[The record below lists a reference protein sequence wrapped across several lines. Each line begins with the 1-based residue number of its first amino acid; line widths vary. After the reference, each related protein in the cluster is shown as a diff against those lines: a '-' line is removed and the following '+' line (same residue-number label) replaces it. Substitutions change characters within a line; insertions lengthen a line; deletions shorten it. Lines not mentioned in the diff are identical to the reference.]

1 MTEQK
6 ENDLLASLSEE
17 AKYETIKTFYKK
29 SEDFIQ
35 YIIYGSVAF
44 AVLLAFWY
52 DTWLLGM
59 GITGLL
65 VISYLSSRYMIRL
78 WTFHRHLV
86 AALLPLFGAVYIYQ
100 MHGLFEMYF
109 VYLIYATLLIVYR
122 DWRVYITFTAV
133 TVLHHLLFA
142 YLQNSGLEHVYF
154 SQLAY
159 LSVTT
164 MVFHI
169 GLVALNVLFCGW
181 WSKNMRQQALEEQA
195 RRQQLDQQLR
205 NIDNNISFAE
215 QIANGNL
222 DASFETSE
230 DDIIGR
236 SLLDMRKNLKSAAQE
251 ERNRNW
257 ATEGIAKIEEILRL
271 YNKNLEDLSFRVIST
286 LTNYVGSIQGGVFIL
301 NDESEEDL
309 HLELT
314 GCIAYDRKKFITKRV
329 EIGQGLV
336 GQTFREKETLYMT
349 KVPQEYVHITSG
361 LGDTN
366 PQSIIIIPLKMEEE
380 VIGVIEMAAFKEFQP
395 YEVAFL
401 EKVAESIASSV
412 ISSKNNERTAKLLNE
427 SQMLTEQMQAQEE
440 EVRQNMEE
448 MEATQEEMRRQQTEL
463 EKKETN
469 LNALIN
475 NTKDSIITI
484 DRNYRIMIINDVI
497 LQRYKGTAYEAMQ
510 VGVNALDFLGAVRD
524 EWKGYYDKALAGERL
539 EFVMESSLSGEE
551 TRYRQYRINPMY
563 DANQEVM
570 GASIVSRDI
579 TDMKR
584 QEIENDQLVHQ
595 MKQKQMLYDAI
606 QLNIEANV
614 NKEIIHVNSL
624 TLNELGYTK
633 EELTGLSVN
642 VIFESDNVLTDGLK
656 MIEAGEIWEEEISLK
671 HKDQHLVPVRALVTS
686 INDKK
691 DQVISYL
698 LAFIPLG

>member
-6 ENDLLASLSEE
+6 ESDLLASLSEE
-17 AKYETIKTFYKK
+17 ARFKTIKAFYKK
-29 SEDFIQ
+29 SEEFIQ
-35 YIIYGSVAF
+35 YIIYGSVAY

-52 DTWLLGM
+52 DTWLLGI
-59 GITGLL
+59 GISGLL
-65 VISYLSSRYMIRL
+65 VIIYLSSRYMVRL

-86 AALLPLFGAVYIYQ
+86 AVILPLFGAVFIYQ
-100 MHGLFEMYF
+100 MHGLFEIHF
-109 VYLIYATLLIVYR
+109 VYLIYATLLITYR
-122 DWRVYITFTAV
+122 DWRLYITFTIV

-142 YLQNSGLEHVYF
+142 YLQNSGLESIYF

-159 LSVTT
+159 LGLTT
-164 MVFHI
+164 MTFHI

-181 WSKNMRQQALEEQA
+181 WSKNMRKQALLEEA
-195 RRQQLDQQLR
+195 RRQQLNFQLQ
-205 NIDNNISFAE
+205 NIDNNIRFAE
-215 QIANGNL
+215 EIAQGNL
-222 DASFETSE
+222 DAHFETSKE
-230 DDIIGR
+230 DIIGS
-236 SLLDMRKNLKSAAQE
+236 SLLDMRQNLKSAAQE

-257 ATEGIAKIEEILRL
+257 ATEGIATIEEILRL

-286 LTNYVGSIQGGVFIL
+286 LTTYVKAIQGGIFIL
-301 NDESEEDL
+301 NDENDEDL

-349 KVPQEYVHITSG
+349 KVPQDYVHITSG

-380 VIGVIEMAAFKEFQP
+380 VIGVIEMASFQKYSP
-395 YEVAFL
+395 HEIAFL
-401 EKVAESIASSV
+401 EKVAESIASTV

-427 SQMLTEQMQAQEE
+427 SQLLTEQMQAQEE

-448 MEATQEEMRRQQTEL
+448 MEATQEEMRRQQAEL
-463 EKKETN
+463 EKKENN

-484 DRNYRIMIINDVI
+484 DSNYVIMIINDVI
-497 LQRYKGTAYEAMQ
+497 KDRYKGTAYEAMQ
-510 VGVNALDFLGAVRD
+510 EGVNALDFLGDVRD

-539 EFVMESSLSGEE
+539 EFIMESSLEGEE
-551 TRYRQYRINPMY
+551 TRYRQYRINPMW
-563 DANQEVM
+563 DANMEVM

-584 QEIENDQLVHQ
+584 QEIENERLVYQ
-595 MKQKQMLYDAI
+595 MRQKQLLYDAA
-606 QLNIEANV
+606 QLNIEADV
-614 NKEIIHVNSL
+614 NKDIIHVNQL
-624 TLNELGYTK
+624 TLDALGYSQ
-633 EELTGLSVN
+633 EELLNQSVN
-642 VIFESDNVLTDGLK
+642 VIFQSDDVLTDGLK
-656 MIEAGEIWEEEISLK
+656 QIEGGEIWEEGINLK
-671 HKDQHLVPVRALVTS
+671 RKDGSFIKANAMVTS
-686 INDKK
+686 ISNKK
-691 DQVISYL
+691 GKIISYL
-698 LAFIPLG
+698 LAFSLK